1 MILNVVQGT
10 PLITWLMWKNLHMP
24 SKLLGFSP
32 HGDGRFVNR
41 TSRRSGKLMAWRSS
55 YEVRS
60 WHPTPVACRAGWF
73 HPWPPGYTAASGP
86 APQALGMCV
95 RCVTISTG
103 IWILGGSPSWWS
115 VRFLCWI
122 GSVGFKFGIPSVP
135 LGAKPPDLGELV
147 LDMTKC
153 VVPRVFRHPI

>member
-24 SKLLGFSP
+24 IKLLGFSP

-95 RCVTISTG
+95 RCVSDVWQFRQESEFWEAPQVDDLFVSFVG
-103 IWILGGSPSWWS
+103 LEVLVSNLEFH
-115 VRFLCWI
+115 RFH
-122 GSVGFKFGIPSVP
+122 
-135 LGAKPPDLGELV
+135 LV
-147 LDMTKC
+147 QSHQTWAS
-153 VVPRVFRHPI
+153 